1 MNVLVVGGASG
12 LGRALVELS
21 RLRGDTVTVLDHDA
35 SGLEIYGSRIETAV
49 CDIADRRSIEAA
61 LERISAAF
69 RFDLVAITAGVSFVG
84 RFEEIDPGEM
94 ARVLATN
101 VTGTMMLVHA
111 LVTGRRIARGGRLV
125 LTSSLSHYIGYPG
138 ASVYA
143 ASKDGVVA
151 FGKSI
156 AQDLRR
162 EQGIIVQIAAPG
174 PMDTPHAERHAPLGS
189 RRDRRAKPEAIAA
202 SVLRRRRAG
211 LFVPGFAPSL
221 MAVMGRLFPDLAA
234 RIMRDAIYKRLP

>member
-21 RLRGDTVTVLDHDA
+21 LVRGDTVTVLDHDA
-35 SGLEIYGSRIETAV
+35 AGLEIDASRIATAV
-49 CDIADRRSIEAA
+49 CDIADRRSIDAA
-61 LERISAAF
+61 LERISAASP
-69 RFDLVAITAGVSFVG
+69 FDLVAITAGVSVVG

-94 ARVLATN
+94 ARVLAIN
-101 VTGTMMLVHA
+101 LTGTMMLVHA

-125 LTSSLSHYIGYPG
+125 LTSSLSHYVGYPG
-138 ASVYA
+138 ASAYA

-156 AQDLRR
+156 AQDLRSKH
-162 EQGIIVQIAAPG
+162 GITVQIAAPG
-174 PMDTPHAERHAPLGS
+174 PMDTPHAERHAPPGS

-202 SVLRRRRAG
+202 SVLKRRRGG
-211 LFVPGFAPSL
+211 LFVPGFVPGI
-221 MAVMGRLFPDLAA
+221 MAGMGRLFPGLAG